1 MYSTPLITNKGKNK
15 LEKELSYLW
24 SNKRPIITQAVS
36 DAAALGDRS
45 ENAEYKEGKR
55 LLREIDRRIRHLR
68 KRLDV
73 LKVVNYSE
81 EQEGKVY
88 FGAWV
93 ELINDQNKTL
103 RCRIVGP
110 DEIDTRNTHISIDSP
125 MAKAM
130 LGKQENEEINVQ
142 TPSGGKTWVI
152 NVIQYQSFKN
162 DE

>member
-1 MYSTPLITNKGKNK
+1 MNNTPLITDKGKNK
-15 LEKELSYLW
+15 LENELSYLW
-24 SNKRPIITQAVS
+24 LNKRPLITQAVS
-36 DAAALGDRS
+36 EAAALGDRS

-73 LKVVNYSE
+73 LKVVNYSK

-93 ELINDQNKTL
+93 ELINDNNQVL
-103 RCRIVGP
+103 RCRIIGP
-110 DEIDTRNTHISIDSP
+110 DEIDTNNTHISIDSP

-130 LGKQENEEINVQ
+130 LGKQENDEINVQ
-142 TPSGGKTWVI
+142 TPSGEKTWLI
-152 NVIQYQSFKN
+152 QIIQYQPFNK